1 MSKMLGGL
9 TGDCYG
15 ATNELIETLGFILA
29 VPLVTAGFLLPLHR
43 IISLMQTSLYNSKY
57 YSLQ

>member
-29 VPLVTAGFLLPLHR
+29 VPLVTAGFLLPLNR
-43 IISLMQTSLYNSKY
+43 MISWIQTSL
-57 YSLQ
+57 